1 MKSILYITVIM
12 LFAAACKKDST
23 NITDTDENYS
33 GYVYTST
40 NSSTGNAV
48 IALGR
53 KSDGTMKELPNSPY
67 STSANGDAADGDFD
81 TQWSIRIVGDYL
93 LAVNAGGNPTNGSI
107 SVFKINRTNGS
118 LTQVD
123 QNTSTAA
130 IDNMDSRGIR
140 ATSIAAK
147 DVGGS
152 TWIVVGNQHSNPNF
166 QMPAGMAVGSIA
178 SSALRNLAV
187 FNFNK
192 TTGILEYK
200 SIGATY
206 MDGNNGG
213 PTTVEFNSTGSK
225 IAVSTWGVPHFMTPD
240 ADLTKQKP
248 GRLYIYNFSGGSLAQ
263 TGMFE
268 EAGVSGN
275 IGFSWSPND
284 QYIYL
289 TNFNLHSS
297 KEANSVT
304 VHDGAT
310 AAKVQNLASG
320 GRNDEACWSWVSFDK
335 TKLFAASFGENIVSV
350 YNIDADNKLTT
361 SLTPNFF
368 ARSGGLPM
376 GDTKDMHE
384 SADGYLNV
392 VGAYQSHTITTFRI
406 ASNGSLSEVAG
417 SPYSIPSS
425 AGKTKDQHAFLG
437 LTGFDK

>member
-1 MKSILYITVIM
+1 
-12 LFAAACKKDST
+12 
-23 NITDTDENYS
+23 
-33 GYVYTST
+33 
-40 NSSTGNAV
+40 
-48 IALGR
+48 
-53 KSDGTMKELPNSPY
+53 
-67 STSANGDAADGDFD
+67 
-81 TQWSIRIVGDYL
+81 
-93 LAVNAGGNPTNGSI
+93 
-107 SVFKINRTNGS
+107 
-118 LTQVD
+118 
-123 QNTSTAA
+123 
-130 IDNMDSRGIR
+130 MDSRGIR

-304 VHDGAT
+304 IHDGAT